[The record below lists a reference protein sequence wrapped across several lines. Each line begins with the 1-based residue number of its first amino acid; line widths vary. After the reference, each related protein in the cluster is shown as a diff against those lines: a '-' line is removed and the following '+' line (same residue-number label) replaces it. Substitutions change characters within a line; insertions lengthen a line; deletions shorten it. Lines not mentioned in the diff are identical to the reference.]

1 MAPAAIPSNR
11 NRFEINFDLL
21 DHKLIVTASSSKERD
36 FDLADGLNVST
47 FYHQLFN
54 ILDGLDIN
62 ALIKARPYDI
72 KPNIPF
78 AEDTFHK
85 SYTKNT
91 LHAIYKSCS
100 R

>member
-1 MAPAAIPSNR
+1 
-11 NRFEINFDLL
+11 LL
-21 DHKLIVTASSSKERD
+21 DHKLIVTSSSSKERD

-72 KPNIPF
+72 KLHIPF

-85 SYTKNT
+85 SYTKIRYT
-91 LHAIYKSCS
+91 LYTNPAADRPPVSNFQ
-100 R
+100 